1 MSRFDDLQGSI
12 NDRQQELHNVTAI
25 LAAVAARRTH
35 WAAISRVI
43 LIALGAFAATKS
55 TADELLG
62 TTSHISTVLYTIVGL
77 IIATVA
83 GLEAAFKNEAT
94 AAELR
99 ILAAAGQSTVRQ
111 VDSRWQQDIG
121 GAEGTQR
128 EEAALRLIDLQD
140 TKLTELQERTAK
152 LGVNIALEVRELVQ
166 SDRIYNAQ
174 NIRRLSA
181 FWSKPY
187 ASRHA
192 LREMLVY
199 SPFTHCWLSS

>member
-25 LAAVAARRTH
+25 LAAVATRRAR
-35 WAAISRVI
+35 WAAVSRVI

-55 TADELLG
+55 TADQLLG
-62 TTSHISTVLYTIVGL
+62 TGSHISTVIYTVAGL

-83 GLEAAFKNEAT
+83 GLEAAFKNEIT

-121 GAEGTQR
+121 GAEGTER
-128 EEAALRLIDLQD
+128 DAAALRLIELQD
-140 TKLTELQERTAK
+140 AKLTELQEKTAK
-152 LGVNIALEVRELVQ
+152 LGVNIALEVRQLVQ
-166 SDRIYNAQ
+166 SDRIYA
-174 NIRRLSA
+174 A
-181 FWSKPY
+181 
-187 ASRHA
+187 
-192 LREMLVY
+192 
-199 SPFTHCWLSS
+199 